1 MRESHREGS
10 APSLPPRHPLPVL
23 QAATRTTLSGDPAEH
38 DGQAPADPT
47 AAASS
52 GSKRYVLTLLVVAI
66 TVVAIDRVTKMWAV
80 DALDGGRV
88 IVLVDPWWQLRLV
101 YNSGAAFGFAGGYTA
116 VISIVAV
123 VVAVAILRMSRRL
136 RNVWWAVALGG
147 ILGGALGN
155 LIDRM
160 TQEPG
165 PLRGFVIDFI
175 EWPGFPVWNLA
186 DAAIVGSVA
195 LVLLLSLRDVP
206 YDAASGDAGA
216 ATSTEPKG

>member
-1 MRESHREGS
+1 M
-10 APSLPPRHPLPVL
+10 
-23 QAATRTTLSGDPAEH
+23 
-38 DGQAPADPT
+38 
-47 AAASS
+47 
-52 GSKRYVLTLLVVAI
+52 LTLLVVAI
-66 TVVAIDRVTKMWAV
+66 SVVAIDRVSKIWAV

-88 IVLVDPWWQLRLV
+88 VVLAEPWWQLRLV

-116 VISIVAV
+116 LISIVAAG
-123 VVAVAILRMSRRL
+123 VAVAILRMSRRL
-136 RNVWWAVALGG
+136 RNVWWAIALGG

-195 LVLLLSLRDVP
+195 LVILLTVRDIP
-206 YDAASGDAGA
+206 YDAPSGDSGA
-216 ATSTEPKG
+216 SAARGQPG